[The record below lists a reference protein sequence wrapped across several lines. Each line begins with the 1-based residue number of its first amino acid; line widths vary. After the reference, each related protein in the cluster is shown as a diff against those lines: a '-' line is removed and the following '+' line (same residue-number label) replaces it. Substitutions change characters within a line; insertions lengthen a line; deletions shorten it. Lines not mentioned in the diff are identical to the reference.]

1 MTFVPVMTE
10 NNKPQ
15 NYPAYREI
23 LLGFS
28 PWLAPL
34 AYFLVCK
41 VLLPFYFNI
50 KVRGRKKF
58 PTNKEAIILAPT
70 HRSRWDPL
78 IIAYTLGLVTKRHLR
93 YMVSQEQ
100 TEGFQGWFI
109 RRLGGFPV
117 DRAHPGISSIRYSV
131 QLLKE
136 GEILVL
142 FPEGKIYPEDNEIH
156 FIRPGVSRIALQVI
170 SSGVQPN
177 LKIIPISILY
187 DHRAPPPWRCGVQVN
202 IGDPLEVKDYLGYS
216 TKQAAQELTANM
228 ELSLKQLHKKY

>member
-1 MTFVPVMTE
+1 MTE

-15 NYPAYREI
+15 NYPASPEI
-23 LLGFS
+23 IPGFS
-28 PWLAPL
+28 PWLTPL
-34 AYFLVCK
+34 TYFLVCK

-50 KVRGRKKF
+50 KVRGREKL

-78 IIAYTLGLVTKRHLR
+78 IMAYMVGLVSNRYLR

-117 DRAHPGISSIRYSV
+117 DRDNPGISSIRHSV
-131 QLLKE
+131 KILKE

-156 FIRPGVSRIALQVI
+156 FIQPGVSRIALQVI
-170 SSGVQPN
+170 SSGTEPN

-187 DHRAPPPWRCGVQVN
+187 DHPAPPPWRCCVQVN
-202 IGDPLEVKDYLGYS
+202 IGDPLKVKDYLGNS

-228 ELSLKQLHKKY
+228 ELSLKQLHKKRLVN